1 MTDFRTESGD
11 DATGDDASQDSKH
24 LDPPD
29 PIAAWRRGYD
39 TQLRAAVTAL
49 TAAARLSRPVLE
61 PSSNEAGESGWRV
74 HPTKTEQ
81 NDWAEF
87 VTLAVA
93 GAVANIGDVDA
104 ALAGRPGSW
113 EAERVRSVVG
123 EDPKRLLEQRTEP
136 VRVRVAAAGILED
149 LMDVSGLYD
158 ESHQILSGEFDDA
171 MTAMD
176 GEFDDRPFVWQ
187 YRIEAHQGANMMVP
201 VTEDA
206 PAFDEARWRE
216 DLVALGV
223 SPEGIASVAAQRDD
237 PNSFMFAVFVSRD
250 DAARAALVDLAARR
264 RVAEAPYVQRMQ
276 ALEDLQ
282 DRERTEYA
290 HRLQVE
296 IEAEAARRFPGLEV
310 VVDLDLDR
318 YAADAGAEG
327 FEELD
332 EFQGHPTPEAQLF
345 DHARMHTPLPGSGLA
360 PLDYPATA
368 PIAQVERE
376 AGRLPHTRLSE
387 NPEGGV

>member
-1 MTDFRTESGD
+1 MNDFTTEPGD
-11 DATGDDASQDSKH
+11 NATGGAGDGRADVPAQ
-24 LDPPD
+24 LDPD
-29 PIAAWRRGYD
+29 TAWLRSYYEHLEAAIA
-39 TQLRAAVTAL
+39 AL
-49 TAAARLSRPVLE
+49 TAGARLRRP
-61 PSSNEAGESGWRV
+61 
-74 HPTKTEQ
+74 HPTTDQ
-81 NDWAEF
+81 TDWAEF
-87 VTLAVA
+87 VTLAVT
-93 GAVANIGDVDA
+93 GAVANLGDVEA

-113 EAERVRSVVG
+113 EAESVRAMVRSTVG
-123 EDPKRLLEQRTEP
+123 EDPQRLLQHRREP

-171 MTAMD
+171 LTVMD
-176 GEFDDRPFVWQ
+176 GEFDERPYVWQ
-187 YRIEAHQGANMMVP
+187 YRIEHDQGVRTMVP
-201 VTEDA
+201 LTEDA
-206 PAFDEARWRE
+206 PGFDEARWRE

-223 SPEGIASVAAQRDD
+223 PADSMATLVAQLED
-237 PNSFMFAVFVSRD
+237 PNSFMTAVFVSRD
-250 DAARAALVDLAARR
+250 DASRAALVDLGERR
-264 RVAEAPYVQRMQ
+264 AVAEAPYAQRMQ

-318 YAADAGAEG
+318 YAADDRD
-327 FEELD
+327 EL
-332 EFQGHPTPEAQLF
+332 QTHPTPEAQLL

-376 AGRLPHTRLSE
+376 AGRLPHARL
-387 NPEGGV
+387 

>member
-1 MTDFRTESGD
+1 MSDFATGPGD
-11 DATGDDASQDSKH
+11 NATGDGGDDRADAPVQ
-24 LDPPD
+24 LDPD
-29 PIAAWRRGYD
+29 TAWLRDYYEHLEAAIA
-39 TQLRAAVTAL
+39 AL
-49 TAAARLSRPVLE
+49 TAGARLRRP
-61 PSSNEAGESGWRV
+61 
-74 HPTKTEQ
+74 HPTTAQTEQ
-81 NDWAEF
+81 TDQTDWAEF
-87 VTLAVA
+87 VTLAVT
-93 GAVANIGDVDA
+93 GAVANLGDVEA

-113 EAERVRSVVG
+113 EAESVRAMVRSTVG
-123 EDPKRLLEQRTEP
+123 EDPQGLLQHRREP
-136 VRVRVAAAGILED
+136 VRVRVPAAGILED

-171 MTAMD
+171 MTVMD

-187 YRIEAHQGANMMVP
+187 YRIEAREGVNTMVP
-201 VTEDA
+201 VTEGA
-206 PAFDEARWRE
+206 PAFDEARWRQ

-223 SPEGIASVAAQRDD
+223 TAEGIASVAAQRDD

-264 RVAEAPYVQRMQ
+264 TVAEAPYVQRLE

-318 YAADAGAEG
+318 YAADNRD
-327 FEELD
+327 EL
-332 EFQGHPTPEAQLF
+332 QTHPTPEAQLL

-360 PLDYPATA
+360 PLNYPATD
-368 PIAQVERE
+368 PIAQIERE
-376 AGRLPHTRLSE
+376 TGRLPHTRL
-387 NPEGGV
+387 